1 MAELLLVL
9 TCVLASSTVASHT
22 ESGRSASPVFDRH
35 HRGNDIMKADRDR
48 HYDMIKAARHQKIS
62 ETCKQSPTTP
72 GDTDPLSVD
81 NRGQDVGTFEM
92 ELSAAERNMML
103 SGARSLRGGAEE
115 RTYEEGGRIEMIVG
129 PMFAGKS
136 TELMRRIR
144 RHKVRARAHTHPHN
158 IL

>member
-1 MAELLLVL
+1 
-9 TCVLASSTVASHT
+9 
-22 ESGRSASPVFDRH
+22 
-35 HRGNDIMKADRDR
+35 MKTDRDR
-48 HYDMIKAARHQKIS
+48 HYDMIKAARHPKSS
-62 ETCKQSPTTP
+62 EACKQSPTTP
-72 GDTDPLSVD
+72 RDTDPLSVD
-81 NRGQDVGTFEM
+81 SRVKGVGTCEM
-92 ELSAAERNMML
+92 ELSAAKRNMML

-144 RHKVRARAHTHPHN
+144 RHKVRARARARSLSHN